1 MAIAHGS
8 PHMVALWLVFYD
20 INFTVIYYTSHRK
33 AFHNPISKQAKEGK
47 AMLGSSPRKGKEIN

>member
-1 MAIAHGS
+1 
-8 PHMVALWLVFYD
+8 VFYD